1 MFERVGRYILSKFLK
16 IPNLIFHMC
25 SKKTQYKSKI
35 GFLLEI
41 GLFLLQM
48 GTFDSMIL
56 ISENDFT
63 LLEVKETSK
72 MYVK

>member
-1 MFERVGRYILSKFLK
+1 
-16 IPNLIFHMC
+16 MC